1 MAWNFDFLVERRF
14 LNVCLLQPTNF
25 ATSTIVKWQRQQWT
39 SACVRM
45 YLFAF
50 VCSLFMLALQ
60 VGWLC
65 MGVCIY
71 PYGRGLTALLI
82 LWVEA
87 MRRPEDWDKRTVEN
101 PTSFYTHNIRCWIFG
116 TSISTPII
124 NMINIGERI
133 KEELLLQERSVTWL
147 ANKLGCT
154 RMTIYRIFEKQ
165 SIDTQQL
172 LQISRILNH
181 DFFSEM
187 SEDLN
192 P

>member
-1 MAWNFDFLVERRF
+1 
-14 LNVCLLQPTNF
+14 
-25 ATSTIVKWQRQQWT
+25 
-39 SACVRM
+39 
-45 YLFAF
+45 
-50 VCSLFMLALQ
+50 
-60 VGWLC
+60 
-65 MGVCIY
+65 
-71 PYGRGLTALLI
+71 
-82 LWVEA
+82 
-87 MRRPEDWDKRTVEN
+87 
-101 PTSFYTHNIRCWIFG
+101 
-116 TSISTPII
+116 
-124 NMINIGERI
+124 MINIGERI